1 MSFRTI
7 TKELQDHLKSNLP
20 QIRVILKKNPAMAY
34 TKITELGYEVGR
46 KYNVKLLVNFPER
59 GKIDDFDSYGK
70 QDLSI
75 IIDQT
80 KKNFPIER
88 TIIKSKAKEFFGD
101 VQVKDAYMYEGK
113 EGVKVFFENGRID
126 ILPHSLHVWCKFSE
140 KVTEFCDWLFVNVYQ
155 LKS

>member
-20 QIRVILKKNPAMAY
+20 QIRVILKRSPALAY

-88 TIIKSKAKEFFGD
+88 STIKSKAKELFGD
-101 VQVKDAYMYEGK
+101 VQIQDAYMYEGK